1 MEYDFKHIESK
12 WQEKWEEEGV
22 FHAVDNSDKPKFYG
36 LVEFPYP
43 SGAGMHVGH
52 IKAYSGLEVV
62 SRKRRLQGY
71 NVLFPIGFDAYGL
84 PCEAVNADKQRHI
97 LYTARV
103 FLAQHPTDKYIRF
116 DVIEVYLG
124 KDVRINHIESAFEA
138 R

>member
-1 MEYDFKHIESK
+1 MNKREIGSVYEQKAVEYLEKHGYIIVGQNYFCRYGEIDIIAK
-12 WQEKWEEEGV
+12 KDDVLV
-22 FHAVDNSDKPKFYG
+22 F
-36 LVEFPYP
+36 VEVKTRKDC
-43 SGAGMHVGH
+43 AG
-52 IKAYSGLEVV
+52 
-62 SRKRRLQGY
+62 
-71 NVLFPIGFDAYGL
+71 NFDAYGL

>member
-1 MEYDFKHIESK
+1 MFERLTTKNIGDRGEALAARELKKHGYRILAKNFRSAHGEIDIIA
-12 WQEKWEEEGV
+12 EDRDVLV
-22 FHAVDNSDKPKFYG
+22 F
-36 LVEFPYP
+36 VEVKTRKDC
-43 SGAGMHVGH
+43 AG
-52 IKAYSGLEVV
+52 
-62 SRKRRLQGY
+62 
-71 NVLFPIGFDAYGL
+71 NFDAYGL

-103 FLAQHPTDKYIRF
+103 FLTQHPTDKYIRF